1 MTIESLTSD
10 GNKVQKLKS
19 TRKYEKGNEK
29 GHCQIARAKSIPK
42 TLLRYPKSMKR
53 RIQSIL
59 KQGACCIECN
69 LVKALE
75 MPSLIVICLL

>member
-19 TRKYEKGNEK
+19 TRKYEK

-53 RIQSIL
+53 RIQIIL

-75 MPSLIVICLL
+75 MPSPTVICLL